1 MSLSLLPTHVQ
12 QPEPTTAPGMAEQMA
27 MLRRHRKLILSLA
40 ILLPLGAALALS
52 AIPASYTATAVLLY
66 NPATQPGTPAANIQD
81 QQAELASQAAIIT
94 SLPALRQLT
103 SSLNL
108 AGQAGFGLAAW
119 PFTATPSPASVITA
133 TAHALAVTIPP
144 DTRLLEVAFTSR
156 NPTLSANAAN
166 AAVALYLD
174 QRRDQSFTDLQAQ
187 QDWLQSHQAALQS
200 DLDTTEA
207 SLAAARGQ
215 AGQVAGMQG
224 DLSAETASRI
234 TAALVD
240 AQAALAMATARLHA
254 ATTGDAAAANAE
266 IAPNLLPLRKEQA
279 DLAAQVKALS
289 QQYGPDYPD
298 LRTARTSLA
307 AINDELTAEAG
318 REIAAARADVAA
330 DQAEV
335 TTLSA
340 SLEAAR
346 QRAQKLDTQSA
357 PQQVLTQHAE
367 TDRALLS
374 ALAVQSA
381 QLAQQAALTR
391 PPARIISAATP
402 PLGPNRAHRG
412 PIIAAAAIL
421 GLCLGILLAG
431 FREVLD
437 TSFQTGADLTT
448 ATGLSCLALLPQVPN
463 PREAALDQ
471 PFSLFAEQMRALRT
485 AIAFN
490 GQARILAVTAA
501 RPDEGKTT
509 LTAALGRVLAAAG
522 LATLVIDADI
532 RQPSFD
538 VAFCTRHALGLTD
551 YLSGLAGLD
560 DVLQADFRGPLNVL
574 TAGTQGQD
582 ALSLLLSPKF
592 PELLAQLRTRFDII
606 LIDAPPAFALAETQ
620 VLARA
625 ADATIFCIRWGHTPR
640 AVVQA
645 ALNILRKSN
654 VSFSGAVLTR
664 VDPARHRNSGFV
676 DAEMYQPRFGGYF
689 RS

>member
-1 MSLSLLPTHVQ
+1 
-12 QPEPTTAPGMAEQMA
+12 
-27 MLRRHRKLILSLA
+27 
-40 ILLPLGAALALS
+40 
-52 AIPASYTATAVLLY
+52 
-66 NPATQPGTPAANIQD
+66 
-81 QQAELASQAAIIT
+81 
-94 SLPALRQLT
+94 
-103 SSLNL
+103 
-108 AGQAGFGLAAW
+108 
-119 PFTATPSPASVITA
+119 
-133 TAHALAVTIPP
+133 
-144 DTRLLEVAFTSR
+144 
-156 NPTLSANAAN
+156 
-166 AAVALYLD
+166 
-174 QRRDQSFTDLQAQ
+174 
-187 QDWLQSHQAALQS
+187 
-200 DLDTTEA
+200 
-207 SLAAARGQ
+207 
-215 AGQVAGMQG
+215 MQG

-240 AQAALAMATARLHA
+240 AQAALAMATARLHS
-254 ATTGDAAAANAE
+254 ATASDAAAANAE

-279 DLAAQVKALS
+279 DLSAQVKALS

-307 AINDELTAEAG
+307 AINDELTAEAA

-357 PQQVLTQHAE
+357 PQQVLTQHAQ

-412 PIIAAAAIL
+412 VILIAVAML

-431 FREVLD
+431 FREILD
-437 TSFQTGADLTT
+437 TSFQTGADLTA
-448 ATGLSCLALLPQVPN
+448 ATGLSCLALLPQTLN

-471 PFSLFAEQMRALRT
+471 PFTLFAEQMRALRT
-485 AIAFN
+485 VIAFN
-490 GQARILAVTAA
+490 GQACVLAVTSA

-509 LTAALGRVLAAAG
+509 LTAALGRSLAASG
-522 LATLVIDADI
+522 GNVLVIDADI

-538 VAFCTRHALGLTD
+538 ITFCTRHVLGLTD
-551 YLSGLAGLD
+551 HLSGLAGLEE
-560 DVLQADFRGPLNVL
+560 VLQTDFRGPLNVL
-574 TAGTQGQD
+574 TAGTQGAD
-582 ALSLLLSPKF
+582 ALSLLLSPRF
-592 PELLAQLRTRFDII
+592 AALLAQLRARFEII

-640 AVVQA
+640 AVVLA
-645 ALNILRKSN
+645 ALNILRKAN
-654 VSFSGAVLTR
+654 VTFAGAVLTR
-664 VDPARHRNSGFV
+664 VDPARHRRSGFA